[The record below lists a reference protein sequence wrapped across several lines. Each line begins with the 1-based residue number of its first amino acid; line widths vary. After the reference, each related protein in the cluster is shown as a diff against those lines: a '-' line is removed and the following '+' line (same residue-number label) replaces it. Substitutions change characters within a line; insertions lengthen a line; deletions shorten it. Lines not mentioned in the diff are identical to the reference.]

1 MSKLQAEYWDA
12 QDKILKEV
20 GISLKKKK
28 KKKVDKNQIV
38 ECLVCCDDVSTEI
51 PFCRII
57 FQHNVFS
64 SSLITA
70 QIKQSKACPLDCGH
84 GPYCANCWREHL
96 SVTVRNSSAEGILNV
111 TCMWPRCPI
120 K

>member
-28 KKKVDKNQIV
+28 KKKKVDKNQTV

-51 PFCRII
+51 PFCHII
-57 FQHNVFS
+57 FQHNIFSLHPLLLRRS
-64 SSLITA
+64 SSRKHVLWIVAMVPTALIA
-70 QIKQSKACPLDCGH
+70 GVSI
-84 GPYCANCWREHL
+84 
-96 SVTVRNSSAEGILNV
+96 SA
-111 TCMWPRCPI
+111 
-120 K
+120 